1 MRYKDR
7 IIQNPNI
14 MVGKPVIKG
23 TRIPVERI
31 LAHLARNTD
40 LDDLFGA
47 YPELTIEDVHASL
60 EYAYTLVHRH
70 QSRPKV
76 KAKSSASASKA

>member
-1 MRYKDR
+1 MRYQDR
-7 IIQNPNI
+7 IIQDPNI

-60 EYAYTLVHRH
+60 EYAYMLVHRR
-70 QSRPKV
+70 QSRPDGN
-76 KAKSSASASKA
+76 AKSGASAAKA